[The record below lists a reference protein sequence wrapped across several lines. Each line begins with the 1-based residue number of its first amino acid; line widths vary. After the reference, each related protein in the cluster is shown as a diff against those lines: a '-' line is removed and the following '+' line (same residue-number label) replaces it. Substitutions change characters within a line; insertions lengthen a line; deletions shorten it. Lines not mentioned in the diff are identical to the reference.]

1 MDRCEIEI
9 GYDIRSTSK
18 SPLTLINFGDTG
30 EGIVITERFDVGRQ
44 LGECVAQRQVEAGG
58 VAVRRHEVLGPALA
72 VEADVLTLE
81 LTGGGRVTV
90 GVCWLGLGYHR
101 GGQDGHR
108 HREAGQPRWR
118 HCHWSLQPLGWSL
131 HR

>member
-1 MDRCEIEI
+1 MAVKLKL
-9 GYDIRSTSK
+9 DIRST

-81 LTGGGRVTV
+81 LAGRGRVTV

-101 GGQDGHR
+101 GGEDGHRHR

>member
-1 MDRCEIEI
+1 MAVKLKL
-9 GYDIRSTSK
+9 DIRST

-81 LTGGGRVTV
+81 LTGRGRVTA
-90 GVCWLGLGYHR
+90 GVCRLGLGYHR

-108 HREAGQPRWR
+108 HGHREAGQPRWR

>member
-1 MDRCEIEI
+1 MAVKLKL
-9 GYDIRSTSK
+9 DIISTSL
-18 SPLTLINFGDTG
+18 LTLINFGDTG

-44 LGECVAQRQVEAGG
+44 LGEFVAQRQVEAGG
-58 VAVRRHEVLGPALA
+58 VTVRRHEVLGPALA

-81 LTGGGRVTV
+81 LTGGGRVTA
-90 GVCWLGLGYHR
+90 GVCWLVLGYHR
-101 GGQDGHR
+101 GGQHGQGHC
-108 HREAGQPRWR
+108 EAGQPRWR